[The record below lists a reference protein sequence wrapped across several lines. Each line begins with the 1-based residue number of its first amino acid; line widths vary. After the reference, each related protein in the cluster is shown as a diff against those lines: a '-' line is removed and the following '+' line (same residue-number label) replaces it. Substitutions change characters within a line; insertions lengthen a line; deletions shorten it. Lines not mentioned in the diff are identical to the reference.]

1 MGKEGESETMKLIIT
16 NIESSDYGHST
27 FYDLYRIG
35 TKIVN
40 VG

>member
-27 FYDLYRIG
+27 FYILIELEQ
-35 TKIVN
+35 KL
-40 VG
+40 